1 MQCKMNSALNF
12 DKISHMSNLV
22 HTKKQIFLIGLSIY
36 QSSIDVRE
44 KIQNLFCRLP
54 NKKQFCKQYE
64 IYAVVPIFT
73 CHRVEWFIMS
83 SSIEPFKHWLFDQI
97 QDEKQVYTHEG
108 KDAIRHILQ
117 VACGLDSIVVGES
130 PVLGQIREAL
140 KEAKDND
147 WPIKGIDSLMQNIL
161 SKAKYIRANSGLNE
175 KSYSLFK
182 AVLFAVS
189 QVFTDLSRK
198 KILVVGAGNIG
209 QMCVSRMVDKGAEAI
224 TVLNRN
230 PESLEVF
237 KHQENVRTDLLENL
251 GKWVGWADLVILAT
265 SAPELVLKQEQVP
278 SKDGDGKLRV
288 FIDLAVPRNIDL
300 KIRDIPDTFL
310 FDMDDI
316 SHIYQRLQLDR
327 SKVIQRANDLLIP
340 MLDEIYSQNLVK
352 MNADTITHFR
362 QQMQLL
368 KESSIQEV
376 TQAVEKGEDLEQVL
390 ENVFTKLIKQAM
402 HKPTRIL
409 RQAAKEQ
416 NKELV
421 DGIKSIVMEEEQ

>member
-1 MQCKMNSALNF
+1 MQCKMNSILNF

-22 HTKKQIFLIGLSIY
+22 HTNKQIFLIGLSIY

-64 IYAVVPIFT
+64 IDAVVPIFT
-73 CHRVEWFIMS
+73 CHRVEWFIMT
-83 SSIEPFKHWLFDQI
+83 SSIEPFKRWLLEQI
-97 QDEKQVYTHEG
+97 IDKEQVYVHVG
-108 KDAIRHILQ
+108 KDAIKHVLH

-147 WPIKGIDSLMQNIL
+147 WPLKGVDSLMQNIL

-189 QVFTDLSRK
+189 QIFTDLSRK

-209 QMCVSRMVDKGAEAI
+209 QMCVSRISDKGAEAI

-230 PESLEVF
+230 PEALEVF
-237 KHQENVRTDLLENL
+237 KHQENVTTDLLKNL
-251 GKWVGWADLVILAT
+251 SKWVGWADLVILAT
-265 SAPELVLKQEQVP
+265 SAPDLVLKREQIP
-278 SKDGDGKLRV
+278 SNDGTRRLRV
-288 FIDLAVPRNIDL
+288 FIDLAVPRNVDL

-316 SHIYQRLQLDR
+316 SHIYQRLKLDR
-327 SKVIQRANDLLIP
+327 SKVIQRANDLLMP

-352 MNADTITHFR
+352 MNADTITRFR
-362 QQMQLL
+362 QQMHLL
-368 KESSIQEV
+368 KKASIKEVNESL
-376 TQAVEKGEDLEQVL
+376 AKGEDLEQVL

-409 RQAAKEQ
+409 RQAAKDQ